1 MSSRR
6 TEDPMRR
13 FLLLSSALVLG
24 SPAHAQ
30 LTQPVPETIV
40 TATRIPTP
48 QDRVPAAVTVIT
60 RQDIEERGYRTL
72 AEAMVAVPGV
82 RLVQT
87 GGIGQQ
93 ASAFL
98 RGAASR
104 HVLVLL
110 DGVPLNDPS
119 EPNGAFNFGNELLAD
134 IERIEVVRGPA
145 SSLYGSGAVGG
156 VVNMITRR
164 APSNTPFQAFG
175 QGALGT
181 NRTAAGY
188 LGAAGTTERWNWLAM
203 AEGLSTRGSDAT
215 APRFNTNTGERD
227 SFSGAAATAR
237 IGFRPDADSLVQG
250 LVRWRDNKTGLDN
263 VPRDDPNNELTD
275 QMLYGQLQAETV
287 IGGFWTTGLRA
298 SFVGVDRR
306 NRNLPDPFQP
316 VATDDQFRGDRQ
328 TYEWGNILRLG
339 DHGAMRDAALTF
351 GVVHALE
358 STDSRSGAQ
367 PFQTTTDANARQNTF
382 NLGAQARFF
391 DRLDVQAGIAQEE
404 AEDYD
409 GFTAWRLGATLALPE
424 INSRLI
430 ASAGTAF
437 KAPSLYQRFGRI
449 GTIFRGNPD
458 LRPEDSFSWEIG
470 MESDIPAFG
479 NRAFATAGATWFRT
493 TFNNLINFNAGFSTL
508 ENIDKA
514 SAQGAELYLTLRPAA
529 WLELYGAWTI
539 TEAQDQ
545 AGNPLPRR
553 PRNVATA
560 NARFAIDRFVVVPEV
575 LFTGPSPEGAFA
587 SYLNT
592 GTSIAVPAYNKA
604 GTIWNLTATF
614 RATETISIF
623 AQGSNLTNSRYEP
636 ANGFVLPGRTAL
648 AGVRFVF

>member
-1 MSSRR
+1 
-6 TEDPMRR
+6 MRR
-13 FLLLSSALVLG
+13 LLLLSSAIAL
-24 SPAHAQ
+24 SWPAHAQ
-30 LTQPVPETIV
+30 QLTQSIPETIV

-48 QDRVPAAVTVIT
+48 QDRVPASVTVIT
-60 RQDIEERGYRTL
+60 REDIEERGYRTL
-72 AEAMVAVPGV
+72 ADALVSVPGV

-93 ASAFL
+93 ASAFV

-104 HVLVLL
+104 QVLVLL

-119 EPNGAFNFGNELLAD
+119 EPNGAFNFGNELLGD

-156 VVNMITRR
+156 VINMITRR
-164 APSNTPFQAFG
+164 APANTPFQGFG

-181 NRTAAGY
+181 NRTATGY
-188 LGAAGTTERWNWLAM
+188 IGGAGTTERWNWLAM
-203 AEGLSTRGSDAT
+203 GEGLSTRGADAT
-215 APRFNTNTGERD
+215 APRFNANTGERD
-227 SFSGAAATAR
+227 GFSGAAATAR
-237 IGFRPDADSLVQG
+237 LGFRPDADSLVQG
-250 LVRWRDNKTGLDN
+250 LVRWRENQTSLDN
-263 VPRDDPNNELTD
+263 VPRDDPNNEITD
-275 QMLYGQLQAETV
+275 RMLYGQFQAETV
-287 IGGFWTTGLRA
+287 IGGIWTTGLRA
-298 SFVGVDRR
+298 SYVGTNRR
-306 NRNLPDPFQP
+306 NLNLPDPLQP
-316 VATDDQFRGDRQ
+316 VSADDQFRGDRQ
-328 TYEWGNILRLG
+328 TYEWGNIVQFGEVGALR
-339 DHGAMRDAALTF
+339 DVALTF

-367 PFQTTTDANARQNTF
+367 PFQTTTDASARQNTF
-382 NLGAQARFF
+382 NVGFQARLFE
-391 DRLDVQAGIAQEE
+391 RLDVQAGIAQEE

-409 GFTAWRLGATLALPE
+409 GFTAWRLGGTLALPE

-449 GTIFRGNPD
+449 GTTFRGNPD
-458 LRPEDSFSWEIG
+458 LRPEDSFSWEVG

-479 NRAFATAGATWFRT
+479 NSAFATAGATWFRT
-493 TFNNLINFNAGFSTL
+493 EFNNLINFNAAFSTL
-508 ENIDKA
+508 ENIDTA

-539 TEAQDQ
+539 TEAQDDN
-545 AGNPLPRR
+545 GNPLPRR

-560 NARFAIDRFVVVPEV
+560 NARIAWDRFVVVPEV
-575 LFTGPSPEGAFA
+575 LFTGASPEGAFA
-587 SYLNT
+587 SYRNT
-592 GTSIAVPAYNKA
+592 GASVPVPDYNKS
-604 GTIWNLTATF
+604 GMIWNLTATF
-614 RATETISIF
+614 RATERISVF